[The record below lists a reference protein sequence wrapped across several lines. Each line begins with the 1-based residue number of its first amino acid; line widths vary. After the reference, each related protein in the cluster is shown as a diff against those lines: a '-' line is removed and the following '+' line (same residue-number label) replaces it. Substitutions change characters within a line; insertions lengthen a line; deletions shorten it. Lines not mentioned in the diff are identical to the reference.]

1 MPKNQPLQ
9 PDDFPLAIKDKT
21 IVTQD
26 GEEVATTPSPEQAGD
41 MADRLNEDA
50 ERRHEENWSA

>member
-9 PDDFPLAIKDKT
+9 PDDFPLANKDRK

-26 GEEVATTPSPEQAGD
+26 GEEVATTPSPAAAED
-41 MADRLNEDA
+41 IADRLNEDA
-50 ERRHEENWSA
+50 LRRHEENWSA